1 MGKKKIAVLGSTG
14 SIGKQTLNIVREHFD
29 QYQVVALTAHTN
41 LELAAAQAVEF
52 GAQFVG
58 MVGLAREQL
67 NKAVLPDHI
76 QWDAGEAAML
86 HGIEATEPDMVVL
99 SVVGAAGLPAFV
111 YSLEHGID
119 VALANK
125 EAMVCGGK
133 YARKLMDRSSSHVL
147 PVDSELS
154 AIFQSL
160 GSSYCL
166 DYVKKIWLTASGG
179 PFRTWEKQRIQ
190 NATRR
195 EALQHPN
202 WSMGD
207 KITVDSATLA
217 NKGLEI
223 METRWL
229 FDIPADRIQV
239 VVHPQS
245 IVHSMVEYQDG
256 CILAQLGPTNMEL
269 PIQYALSFPERLS
282 SRIPPLGIQDLANL
296 TFEEPDTE
304 KFPCLALAMEAVD
317 KEGGSQIVFNAA
329 NEKAVAFFLE
339 DKITFAGIPRLIQH
353 AMGHFDGR
361 QADCLEEIFALDHE
375 VRRYMEQIR

>member
-1 MGKKKIAVLGSTG
+1 MERKKIAVLGSTG
-14 SIGKQTLNIVREHFD
+14 SIGKQTLNVVKKHPD
-29 QYQVVALTAHTN
+29 KYQVVALTAHRN
-41 LELAAAQAVEF
+41 IQLAIQQATEF
-52 GAQFVG
+52 GPEFVG
-58 MVGLAREQL
+58 MAGLTPQKLHENL
-67 NKAVLPDHI
+67 LPDNI
-76 QWDAGEAAML
+76 QWDAGTDAL
-86 HGIEATEPDMVVL
+86 IHGIEATQPDMVVL

-111 YSLEHGID
+111 YCLEKGID

-133 YARKLMDRSSSHVL
+133 YVRKLMDRSSSRVL

-160 GSSYCL
+160 CSSYHL
-166 DYVKKIWLTASGG
+166 DYVNKIWLTASGG
-179 PFRTWEKQRIQ
+179 PFRTWDRERIQ
-190 NATRR
+190 NATRK

-245 IVHSMVEYQDG
+245 IVHSMVEYRDG

-282 SRIPPLGIQDLANL
+282 SPVPPLGIQDLANL
-296 TFEEPDTE
+296 TFEQPDTQ
-304 KFPCLALAMEAVD
+304 KFPCLALAMEAVQR
-317 KEGGSQIVFNAA
+317 EGGSQIVFNAA
-329 NEKAVAFFLE
+329 NEKAVAFFLQ
-339 DKITFAGIPRLIQH
+339 DQITFAGIPRLIET
-353 AMGHFDGR
+353 AMNHFSGR
-361 QADCLEEIFALDHE
+361 QVDSLEEIFALDGE
-375 VRRYMEQIR
+375 VRRYVEESC